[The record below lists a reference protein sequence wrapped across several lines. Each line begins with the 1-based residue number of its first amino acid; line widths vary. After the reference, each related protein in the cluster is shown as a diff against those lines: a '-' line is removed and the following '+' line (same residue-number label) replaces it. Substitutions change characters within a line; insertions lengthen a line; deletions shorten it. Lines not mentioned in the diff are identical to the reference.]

1 MLVHGPRSSHDYNL
15 HHSLTRDEH
24 NFKNYEHEIFFVS
37 SCLLYFEVFA
47 SGLAR
52 SFRLQTRGRADRSG
66 SHAVPR
72 KSGEETVAAFTTK
85 TRRRKG
91 TQDSPGFFVPSRL
104 RGERQA
110 SDYSALS
117 LEEFLQGEL
126 KSRRTSSPSRIP
138 SSDSRVAE
146 PSAL

>member
-1 MLVHGPRSSHDYNL
+1 MNIISRTMNMKY
-15 HHSLTRDEH
+15 SLCLRVFYTLKYSRR
-24 NFKNYEHEIFFVS
+24 VS
-37 SCLLYFEVFA
+37 LEVFDFKPGA
-47 SGLAR
+47 
-52 SFRLQTRGRADRSG
+52 RADRSG

-117 LEEFLQGEL
+117 LEE
-126 KSRRTSSPSRIP
+126 
-138 SSDSRVAE
+138 
-146 PSAL
+146 